1 MRAFG
6 LLSLGILLLGGG
18 APLIGTAP
26 SVPPECEP
34 ETHDWETSSLPE
46 ADTYVEE
53 AFPDR
58 IHGRST
64 VLVSDGNPRQ
74 EIYMRFRVADTT
86 GRLGAWLDVPV
97 LDGTSNAP
105 ALHLTQP
112 DWDEGTLT
120 WMTRPA
126 LLGGPVANVGQAPSG
141 SHIQYDLGQVVTGP
155 GVYSFALIPESTDG
169 MDIRALD
176 ARNADTPK
184 LIIPVRQSTCTY
196 RGTGG
201 TLGQPWRYGGAGDE
215 VARAMATDGTGAFVL
230 AGAYGVGGRLGP
242 VGFPGQRGLM
252 LGRFRADG
260 SHDWSRGYAQESAV
274 MTVEDVAL
282 TSLGNILV
290 VGSYTGT
297 PNLGTGPL
305 PTAVEAT
312 VPAMF
317 IAKFSPN
324 GTPVWAK
331 GFVASLAQGGVTRRV
346 PASAASVATDA
357 QGSLIVTG
365 SFHGAMS
372 LGGGVL
378 DAGPSSRD
386 ARNPQPGMFLAR
398 FSWEGTHLWSKAFPG
413 LDGGPTQ
420 GFRVVTDSV
429 GNVVVGGVASGAGD
443 YDKVLDARVWNTPVI
458 ARFSPE
464 GVMQWTRALE
474 FADGRVNGLTLLPG
488 DAVAFSGS
496 FRHSFYFGNEKVYS
510 SRGGGD
516 LSGGIPDAMLGV
528 LESWGAD
535 RWARALG
542 DTAREQAL
550 RMAADAQSRL
560 VVLGDLAGGSDVG
573 GGYIS
578 TGGRGFVASYALGS
592 GAHRWSRALPEGLE
606 PALLGLTPTGAV
618 RVGGSFTGTLRV
630 RQATYTSQGGAD
642 VMLLNLS
649 P

>member
-1 MRAFG
+1 M
-6 LLSLGILLLGGG
+6 
-18 APLIGTAP
+18 
-26 SVPPECEP
+26 
-34 ETHDWETSSLPE
+34 
-46 ADTYVEE
+46 
-53 AFPDR
+53 
-58 IHGRST
+58 
-64 VLVSDGNPRQ
+64 LVSDGNPRQ

-230 AGAYGVGGRLGP
+230 AGAYGAGGRLGP

-331 GFVASLAQGGVTRRV
+331 GFVASLAQGGTPRRV

-365 SFHGAMS
+365 SFHGTMN
-372 LGGGVL
+372 LGEGTL

-386 ARNPQPGMFLAR
+386 SLRPQPGMFLAR

-413 LDGGPTQ
+413 LAGWNTQ

-429 GNVVVGGVASGAGD
+429 GNVVAGGVASGDSTTGEVVLGAMYAG
-443 YDKVLDARVWNTPVI
+443 VPFI
-458 ARFSPE
+458 AKFSPE
-464 GVMQWTRALE
+464 GAPLWARALNE
-474 FADGRVNGLTLLPG
+474 PDGRVNGLAILPG

-496 FRHSFYFGNEKVYS
+496 FRPWFDFGGQWIYS
-510 SRGGGD
+510 YTWENDPYRE
-516 LSGGIPDAMLGV
+516 IPDVMLGV
-528 LESWGAD
+528 IEPGGAD
-535 RWARALG
+535 RWARAIGSENHEHAVRMVADSQGRIVILG
-542 DTAREQAL
+542 DF
-550 RMAADAQSRL
+550 
-560 VVLGDLAGGSDVG
+560 AGGSDVG
-573 GGYIS
+573 GGFIS
-578 TGGRGFVASYALGS
+578 SQGNGFVASYDPGS
-592 GAHRWSRALPEGLE
+592 GAHRWSRALPLGME
-606 PALLGLTPTGAV
+606 PALLGVTSAGGV
-618 RVGGSFTGTLRV
+618 RVGGSFSGSLRL
-630 RQATYTSQGGAD
+630 RSTTHGSAGGSD
-642 VMLLNLS
+642 VMLLNMS